1 MNITTT
7 KQLLNDPTYQA
18 LKEHLENLSP
28 TRSSIE
34 FLVIYKTISSRQGE
48 NFDISS
54 LPDSCNAEQ
63 LNELLN
69 KIDWQAILPDYY
81 TNDESPHL
89 QETLAALEQENR
101 ELKAQ
106 LAKPNRSTGILISL
120 FGGVVM
126 SACAAA
132 MGFMLPALTMPLLG
146 LTVSAAIVT
155 LIAFA
160 GISILLGAL
169 MGKSFS
175 YRGAILGAAVGSIA
189 AAIMVNTSTL
199 LPVHSI
205 LGISPL
211 AMTIALS
218 ILASAIIGVA
228 LGAAFGYFQGG
239 EATGQGPQLPGKT
252 TNQHPVNADTEQ
264 ESLDNSSIN
273 PLFQMPEHE
282 ESISTRASDFSL
294 ASQQSLFEQARQPLS
309 KPEIETGSRRTSI
322 NAFDPQDAIMDKL
335 PSAFI
340 VRKTAEKPVAPNR
353 PSDYDRGE
361 DFLSINVF
369 GKKNPSSV
377 AKDSTLPSC

>member
-1 MNITTT
+1 MTITTT
-7 KQLLNDPTYQA
+7 KQLLKDPTYQS

-34 FLVIYKTISSRQGE
+34 FLLSYKAISSHRGE

-54 LPDSCNAEQ
+54 LPDPCNAEQ
-63 LNELLN
+63 LNQLLD
-69 KIDWQAILPDYY
+69 KIDWQAMLTDYY
-81 TNDESPHL
+81 TNDESPPL
-89 QETLAALEQENR
+89 QEKLAALEQENR
-101 ELKAQ
+101 ELRAQ
-106 LAKPNRSTGILISL
+106 LARPNRSTGILISL

-132 MGFMLPALTMPLLG
+132 MGFMLPALTMPLIG

-160 GISILLGAL
+160 GVSLLLGAL

-175 YRGAILGAAVGSIA
+175 YRGAILGTAVGSIA

-205 LGISPL
+205 FGISPL
-211 AMTIALS
+211 AMTITLS

-228 LGAAFGYFQGG
+228 LGAVFGYFQGG

-252 TNQHPVNADTEQ
+252 TNQHPVNATTGQ
-264 ESLDNSSIN
+264 ESLDNSGIN
-273 PLFQMPEHE
+273 PLFQRPEPRQ
-282 ESISTRASDFSL
+282 SISTRASDFSL
-294 ASQQSLFEQARQPLS
+294 ASQQSFFEQARQPLS
-309 KPEIETGSRRTSI
+309 RPDIETGSRRTSI

-340 VRKTAEKPVAPNR
+340 GRKTAEKPVAPNR
-353 PSDYDRGE
+353 PSNYDVDE
-361 DFLSINVF
+361 DFLSINAF
-369 GKKNPSSV
+369 GEKNPSSV